1 MADQQ
6 DPHSLASTF
15 PNPPSFWRDFTAE
28 KIARIETL
36 RQAYAT
42 EKQLDKANAVG
53 ATTTEGDGAA
63 AATPALLL
71 PARIPGVPDDL
82 ALLQP
87 PPEPADGRWRVFGDQ
102 YMVSKG
108 TLVQIRD
115 PMPVELADQELSLA
129 TFYSSTT
136 SYPRSRSKAS

>member
-36 RQAYAT
+36 RQAYAA
-42 EKQLDKANAVG
+42 EKQLDKSNAAV
-53 ATTTEGDGAA
+53 ATTTEGDGAVA
-63 AATPALLL
+63 AAPAVLL

-108 TLVQIRD
+108 TQTRTHAIPCRLG
-115 PMPVELADQELSLA
+115 SG
-129 TFYSSTT
+129 
-136 SYPRSRSKAS
+136 